1 MTMMIKNIDSESL
14 VLKAAQTVWAVNK
27 YFILACSQQ
36 DYRNI
41 RNCLKPQQLNLNLA
55 YQLIK
60 KQQLRF
66 QSVPGHLLP
75 EIENTLY
82 HMAGFFKNNLK
93 SNQKAA
99 LNELIKQDAAEAFRL
114 LEQYTI
120 DFHVNYLLQSNIW
133 NSNRWKTFNI
143 VNTTLKEKNSVYK
156 PGELF
161 WYGDYCKAKIP
172 PS

>member
-1 MTMMIKNIDSESL
+1 MTMINKNIDSESL
-14 VLKAAQTVWAVNK
+14 VLKAAQAVWAANK

-60 KQQLRF
+60 KHQLRF

-82 HMAGFFKNNLK
+82 HMAGYFKKSLK

-99 LNELIKQDAAEAFRL
+99 LNELIKQDAAKSFHL

-120 DFHVNYLLQSNIW
+120 DFQVGYLLQSNIW
-133 NSNRWKTFNI
+133 RSNRWKTFNM
-143 VNTTLKEKNSVYK
+143 VKKTLKDKGSVYK
-156 PGELF
+156 ANELI
-161 WYGDYCKAKIP
+161 WYGDYCIARV
-172 PS
+172 SSS